1 MQKHGRLEEQ
11 LTTFLASSPQLAARA
26 GALAV
31 ELRQYLT
38 NLPRPNSAS
47 VSVPGFFFVPMAG
60 WACRSVVRLQAKI
73 TGDVRTPLRQP
84 VPIGDMHREGFL
96 EHCQQSLGNCGV
108 VVVTLQV
115 GDDLT
120 LTIDVPLPTLNAAFR
135 FLDVSLQE
143 VRFMGHLTGHRWN
156 VGHFLLDRR
165 LSDRSPLRR
174 ARHDNKNNHSA
185 ETEAGLRLMESLLE
199 LILKATRKSP
209 WTFPAKPA
217 DVSTVHRRSWQAK
230 GPRPRHGLGPRLKQP
245 EVPLHRC

>member
-1 MQKHGRLEEQ
+1 
-11 LTTFLASSPQLAARA
+11 
-26 GALAV
+26 
-31 ELRQYLT
+31 
-38 NLPRPNSAS
+38 
-47 VSVPGFFFVPMAG
+47 MAG

-143 VRFMGHLTGHRWN
+143 VRFMGT
-156 VGHFLLDRR
+156 
-165 LSDRSPLRR
+165 SYRSPMECGPLSSRP
-174 ARHDNKNNHSA
+174 
-185 ETEAGLRLMESLLE
+185 EAQRQESV
-199 LILKATRKSP
+199 A
-209 WTFPAKPA
+209 
-217 DVSTVHRRSWQAK
+217 
-230 GPRPRHGLGPRLKQP
+230 PR
-245 EVPLHRC
+245 